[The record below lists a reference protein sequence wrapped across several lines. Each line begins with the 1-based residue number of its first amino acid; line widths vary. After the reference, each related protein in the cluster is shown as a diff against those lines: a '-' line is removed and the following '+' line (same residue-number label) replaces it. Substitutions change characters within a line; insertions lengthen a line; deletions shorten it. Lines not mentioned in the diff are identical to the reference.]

1 MSHPLPFIWG
11 IFGLIEVIGFFYFS
25 NLLTRRWATISTKKF
40 IKNIFWIS
48 LLLRVSW
55 VVISYFLYTAMTGKP
70 FEFGPGDST
79 WYHSIASELATRGF
93 GGYNNIFN
101 KILISDRGY
110 PTYLGVIYMI
120 FGNGVIIPRLIK
132 AVLGSIAA
140 VLIYKLTT
148 RNFGESVGRMA
159 ALFFMLMPNLILYCG
174 MHLKETEMV
183 FLTVAFMERADYVI
197 RSKKYNII
205 NIALPFLLAGIL
217 FTFRTILGATTFFA
231 ILTTLLF
238 SSAEVIRWR
247 RRLIIIAW
255 SLIVVGFF
263 VGGNISTEVE
273 QTWQERQTSQAQS
286 MKFRSV
292 RENGNVFSRL
302 IGTSVFL
309 PLIFV
314 IPFPTII
321 GIYDQDN
328 QEIINGGNFVKNILA
343 FFLVIGLI
351 IIVQNREWRNYL
363 LIISFTLGYLIVL
376 AMSPFAQSE
385 RFHLPILPFILILA
399 AYGISQVTNKSKK
412 YYIYYLL
419 LLFVIIIGWSWFKL
433 AGRGLA

>member
-1 MSHPLPFIWG
+1 
-11 IFGLIEVIGFFYFS
+11 
-25 NLLTRRWATISTKKF
+25 
-40 IKNIFWIS
+40 
-48 LLLRVSW
+48 
-55 VVISYFLYTAMTGKP
+55 
-70 FEFGPGDST
+70 
-79 WYHSIASELATRGF
+79 
-93 GGYNNIFN
+93 
-101 KILISDRGY
+101 
-110 PTYLGVIYMI
+110 MI